1 MGLKKVIKS
10 IIPRFLLKRLKK
22 GRPQVREQSTPV
34 KAENDQ
40 NPKEQNLV
48 LYWDPEYA
56 KVLDEWGKDSTW
68 NEIQLLL
75 CTSSGKVLDIAC
87 GTGITIEILS
97 KFRNLDLYGFDIS
110 ELLIEKA
117 VERGIDRSKLKV
129 ADATKSNYAENEF
142 DYSYSIGS
150 LEHFTEEG
158 IEKFI
163 EQSSKITKRAS
174 FHMIPVSRSNLN
186 EGWMT
191 TVQSFFNNSEDW
203 WKSKFEANYDEVY
216 PVPSK
221 WEDDI
226 SFGRWFI
233 CVNNTMN

>member
-1 MGLKKVIKS
+1 MALKKVIKLLVPP
-10 IIPRFLLKRLKK
+10 IFLKLRRKK
-22 GRPQVREQSTPV
+22 KV
-34 KAENDQ
+34 KAQTPITIKKKDKITDPNT
-40 NPKEQNLV
+40 QNLE

-75 CTSSGKVLDIAC
+75 STCKGKVLDIAC

-97 KFRNLDLYGFDIS
+97 KFKNLDLYGFDIS

-117 VERGIDRSKLKV
+117 IERNIQKHKLKV
-129 ADATKSNYAENEF
+129 ADATVSNYSENEF

-150 LEHFTEEG
+150 LEHFTEDG
-158 IEKFI
+158 IDKFI
-163 EQSSKITKRAS
+163 EQSAIITKKAA
-174 FHMIPVSRSNLN
+174 FHMIPVSRSNED

-203 WKSKFEANYDEVY
+203 WKLKFQAHFSEVFA
-216 PVPSK
+216 VPSK

-233 CVNNTMN
+233 CVHKY